1 MVNSGHGR
9 PDVVRSLLLLPQRN
23 LPLLLVSW
31 TLVYE
36 MFFYLLFA
44 GALRWLREDD
54 LSRVPMAWAV
64 VVIAGHA
71 LLRPGE
77 DQPVLNLLFSPLL
90 LEFILGCLVA
100 QHVAGIGRRAAI
112 GSLIMGVAG
121 FAAGTLALA
130 ARGEPFPPG
139 WTRVLIYGSSSA
151 LVVAALIAL
160 ERTSRHRVPRP
171 LVALGDASYSLYL
184 SHVPVIAVVG
194 LVWRR
199 LAAEPPPGLHVA
211 ALVSGFA
218 VALAAGVASFHLIE
232 MPLLRAS
239 RRLATCRHGRADP
252 LGFTPAACRRSPMSE
267 ACIVGWAHSPF
278 GKLDDPDVEA
288 LIGRVARA
296 AIDDAGI
303 APADVEAGFV
313 SLFNNGF
320 SAQDFPASLVLQHV
334 PELRFRPIT
343 RYENACASGSA
354 AVHGARDFLAAGR
367 GRFAL
372 VIGVEKMT
380 ATPGAQVGDILLK
393 ASYQKEEADIPAG
406 FAGVFG
412 RIAERYFQRYG
423 DQSDALAAIAAKNHR
438 NGVDNPYA
446 QMRKDLGY
454 DFCRHVSEKNPYV
467 APPLKRTDCSLVS
480 DGAAALVMTDE
491 ETARSMGK
499 AVRFR
504 AAVQVNDFLPISR
517 RDVTRFEGAA
527 EAWRRAL
534 DVADVRLDELS
545 FVELHDCFTIAEL
558 LEYEAMGL
566 TAPGQGA
573 RAVLEGWTAKDGRL
587 PVNPSGGLKAKGHP
601 IGATG
606 VSMHAITAM
615 QLTGQAGAMQLPKAD
630 IAGVFNMGGAAVA
643 NYVSILEAMR

>member
-1 MVNSGHGR
+1 
-9 PDVVRSLLLLPQRN
+9 
-23 LPLLLVSW
+23 
-31 TLVYE
+31 
-36 MFFYLLFA
+36 
-44 GALRWLREDD
+44 
-54 LSRVPMAWAV
+54 
-64 VVIAGHA
+64 
-71 LLRPGE
+71 
-77 DQPVLNLLFSPLL
+77 
-90 LEFILGCLVA
+90 
-100 QHVAGIGRRAAI
+100 
-112 GSLIMGVAG
+112 
-121 FAAGTLALA
+121 
-130 ARGEPFPPG
+130 
-139 WTRVLIYGSSSA
+139 
-151 LVVAALIAL
+151 
-160 ERTSRHRVPRP
+160 
-171 LVALGDASYSLYL
+171 
-184 SHVPVIAVVG
+184 
-194 LVWRR
+194 
-199 LAAEPPPGLHVA
+199 
-211 ALVSGFA
+211 
-218 VALAAGVASFHLIE
+218 
-232 MPLLRAS
+232 
-239 RRLATCRHGRADP
+239 
-252 LGFTPAACRRSPMSE
+252 MSE

-278 GKLDDPDVEA
+278 GKLDDPDIEA

-303 APADVEAGFV
+303 APAEVEASFV

-354 AVHGARDFLAAGR
+354 AVHGARDFLGAGR

-380 ATPGAQVGDILLK
+380 ATPGAQVGENLLK
-393 ASYQKEEADIPAG
+393 AAYQKEEADIPAG

-423 DQSDALAAIAAKNHR
+423 DQSDALAAIAAKNHK

-446 QMRKDLGY
+446 QMRRDLGFE
-454 DFCRHVSEKNPYV
+454 FCRTVSEKNPYV

-504 AAVQVNDFLPISR
+504 AAVQVNDFLPISK
-517 RDVTRFEGAA
+517 RDITQFEGAA
-527 EAWRRAL
+527 QAWRRAL
-534 DVADVRLDELS
+534 DAAAVRLDELS
-545 FVELHDCFTIAEL
+545 FVESHDCFTIAEL

-566 TAPGQGA
+566 ASPGQGA

-606 VSMHAITAM
+606 VSMHVISAM
-615 QLTGQAGAMQLPKAD
+615 QLTGQAGDMQLPKAD
-630 IAGVFNMGGAAVA
+630 LAGVFNMGGAAVT
-643 NYVSILEAMR
+643 NYVSILERAK